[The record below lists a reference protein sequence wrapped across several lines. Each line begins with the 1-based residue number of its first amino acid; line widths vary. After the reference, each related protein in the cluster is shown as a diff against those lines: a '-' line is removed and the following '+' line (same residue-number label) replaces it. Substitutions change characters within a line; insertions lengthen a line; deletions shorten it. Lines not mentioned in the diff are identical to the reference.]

1 MYIAG
6 LYEKKDIYQV
16 CDEDDNVLFQGGKND
31 CIVWKYLKEKEY
43 ESIKNKTI

>member
-16 CDEDDNVLFQGGKND
+16 CDEDDNVLFQVVKND
-31 CIVWKYLKEKEY
+31 HIVWKYLKETRE
-43 ESIKNKTI
+43 